1 MTDENKLLKN
11 FLKQNNITISNDD
24 PIFILLTFLE
34 HINNNNFKN
43 YSEKFSYIENEKI
56 ENQLTKIETLF
67 DEIYV
72 KIKKELQ
79 TIINNSIIETSQSV
93 VKNTNKDIY
102 EVQKL
107 WNKLN
112 INLNHFKWFTFLNL
126 VSSLFCIICVI
137 TLIFLK

>member
-72 KIKKELQ
+72 KIKKEFFRNEFDQ
-79 TIINNSIIETSQSV
+79 TIFFVKMELSQ
-93 VKNTNKDIY
+93 
-102 EVQKL
+102 
-107 WNKLN
+107 
-112 INLNHFKWFTFLNL
+112 
-126 VSSLFCIICVI
+126 
-137 TLIFLK
+137 